1 VCLLNRL
8 EKIKDVI
15 QTLNAMVLRLTDK
28 NYFQLVA
35 FILTIT
41 LVNTLYFSNQMKEPN
56 EALAE
61 QIIGVSNV

>member
-28 NYFQLVA
+28 NDFQLVV

-41 LVNTLYFSNQMKEPN
+41 LVNTLYFSSQLKEPN
-56 EALAE
+56 EALPE
-61 QIIGVSNV
+61 QIIGVSTV